1 MAPTTEPTKPTTAS
15 TKTNAPKPASE
26 QTPASAPQTPTSAKT
41 NTMAVIA
48 LILAFLIPFVGLIL
62 GIVALN
68 QIKKRNEGGRG
79 LAIASII
86 VSVFIMLM
94 QLVVIGV
101 FWGALFAAKS
111 ELNRQGVNVD
121 TNNGTIDVKGKD
133 GESASIGNAKVPSG
147 FPSSIPIYPG
157 SKVVASTSAKSN
169 TEFTVFLTTTDQ
181 KATVESYYQS
191 ELKKNGWV
199 ADSSSS
205 SVDLGFASG
214 AKYTKGG
221 QQLLVT
227 IAQDKDSKGTAI
239 TLIVTPENQ

>member
-1 MAPTTEPTKPTTAS
+1 MAPEKKSTTQPTPKPAV
-15 TKTNAPKPASE
+15 APKPAAE
-26 QTPASAPQTPTSAKT
+26 PVAANTASAPAGQKT

-48 LILAFLIPFVGLIL
+48 IILAFLIPFVGLIL
-62 GIVALN
+62 GIVALS

-86 VSVFIMLM
+86 ISVFIMLM
-94 QLVVIGV
+94 QLVVVGI
-101 FWGALFAAKS
+101 FWGAIFAANS
-111 ELNRQGVNVD
+111 ELNRQGVNID

-147 FPSSIPIYPG
+147 FPSSVPIYPG
-157 SKVVASTSAKSN
+157 SKVVASSSGKNN

-181 KATVESYYQS
+181 KSTVESYYQS
-191 ELKKNGWV
+191 ELKKNGW
-199 ADSSSS
+199 ATEESSST
-205 SVDLGFASG
+205 VDLGFASG
-214 AKYTKGG
+214 AKYMKGD

-227 IAQDKDSKGTAI
+227 IAQDKDNKGTAI